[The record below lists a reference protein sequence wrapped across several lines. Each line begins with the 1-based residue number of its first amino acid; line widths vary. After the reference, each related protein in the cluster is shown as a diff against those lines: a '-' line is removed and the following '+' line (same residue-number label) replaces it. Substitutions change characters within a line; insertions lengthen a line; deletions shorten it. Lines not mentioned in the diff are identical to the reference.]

1 MTKRF
6 LRSALVLGFLAALA
20 ACAGNRA
27 HEPYLPSR
35 ASIKAGPTVIVK
47 GNENVYTIAR
57 QHNVSMRE
65 MIVLNDL
72 KPPYTVRKGQK
83 LVIPAG
89 GSDEPA
95 SPSWSPSLASTPTP
109 YAGAGG
115 TVISAAPE
123 PVFTPVEQGE
133 LAPLTPPPVSS
144 QTLAPAQPPAAPFK
158 TDSQPPLVAAPAA
171 PPPKTETDVVKAL
184 NRPAP
189 PPKAAETT
197 TASET
202 SLSMKWP
209 IQGPIL
215 SGFGAKN
222 QGTINDGINIGA
234 PKGAPV
240 VASAPGI
247 VVYAGNEMK
256 GFGNLVL
263 IRHEG
268 DFVTAYSH
276 LDRVLVKRDSVVAQG
291 DMIGT
296 VGKTGNVATPQLHFE
311 VRLDG
316 KAVDPAKFVKGSL

>member
-1 MTKRF
+1 MKKMRLKRV
-6 LRSALVLGFLAALA
+6 LIISLLVALSACTV
-20 ACAGNRA
+20 NRA
-27 HEPYLPSR
+27 QEPYLPSR
-35 ASIKAGPTVIVK
+35 ASIKTGPTVIVK
-47 GNENVYTIAR
+47 GNENIYTIAR

-83 LVIPAG
+83 LMIPAG
-89 GSDEPA
+89 RAEID
-95 SPSWSPSLASTPTP
+95 SPSWSSLRP
-109 YAGAGG
+109 YAGADTGG
-115 TVISAAPE
+115 AVISAAPE
-123 PVFTPVEQGE
+123 PVITPVEQGE
-133 LAPLTPPPVSS
+133 LAPITPPSVSA
-144 QTLAPAQPPAAPFK
+144 QTLAPLQPSPTPFKPDVQAAFTAPPSAPPA
-158 TDSQPPLVAAPAA
+158 
-171 PPPKTETDVVKAL
+171 PKTETDVVKAL

-189 PPKAAETT
+189 PPKVAETT
-197 TASET
+197 TTVASDP
-202 SLSMKWP
+202 SMKWP

-222 QGTINDGINIGA
+222 QGMINDGINIGA